1 MTLSFGGSA
10 TLPPVD
16 SLTLLHRSKDRPGAI
31 SENVGPVWATC
42 LREIAFVAEET
53 SQEAGRA
60 VKDVEIHRDE
70 QAFLFLM
77 EILCGLK
84 SPVLGETEVM
94 GQFKTFVNTLAPDHP
109 LKRSPALLPFI
120 FNSVKE
126 ARTRYLSATG
136 SLTYGQIVRRW
147 LKDSS
152 SVALWG
158 YGSLGTE
165 IYPWI
170 REKTRAVVVRTE
182 RRDEGVPFVTS
193 PTGFSVDTH
202 VIAAPLSDEVVARLA
217 EDALVVDLRDRALPS
232 RTGLHNLADLFRE
245 IRDLRRERDEIVPR
259 CQSFLQGKAIEYF
272 ERHQIRPFGWEDLCG

>member
-1 MTLSFGGSA
+1 M
-10 TLPPVD
+10 D

-31 SENVGPVWATC
+31 SEKAGPVWATC

-53 SQEAGRA
+53 SQEAALA
-60 VKDVEIHRDE
+60 VKDVEIRRDE
-70 QAFLFLM
+70 QAFLFLL

-94 GQFKTFVNTLAPDHP
+94 GQFKTFVNSIAVDHP
-109 LKRSPALLPFI
+109 LKRSPALLPFL
-120 FNSVKE
+120 FNTVKE

-147 LKDSS
+147 LKDSP

-158 YGSLGTE
+158 FGSLGSE

-182 RRDEGVPFVTS
+182 RDDAAIPFMTE
-193 PTGFSVDTH
+193 FSGSAAAH
-202 VIAAPLSDEVVARLA
+202 VIAAPVEDHVVAKLA
-217 EDALVVDLRDRALPS
+217 ETSLVIDLRDRALQS
-232 RTGLHNLADLFRE
+232 RPGLHNLADLFRE

-259 CQSFLQGKAIEYF
+259 CEAFLNDKVTEYF
-272 ERHQIRPFGWEDLCG
+272 DRHQIRPFGWEDLCG